1 MIEFAIVVIL
11 LITLLYG
18 IIAFGLILSAPATV
32 TLAAADVVRAG
43 GVASLSAVSTAEAQA
58 TTDPPGRRRP
68 RHGGR
73 RVTRAFHAARV
84 GRLGRSLGRRGEQ
97 RFGGR

>member
-43 GVASLSAVSTAEAQA
+43 GVASLSAVSTAQAQA
-58 TTDPPGRRRP
+58 TTDTGWMDMGTPSKADAADRGTDC
-68 RHGGR
+68 GGGL
-73 RVTRAFHAARV
+73 V
-84 GRLGRSLGRRGEQ
+84 GA
-97 RFGGR
+97 